1 MVPARTG
8 QALLSTT
15 TKYWKSVGS
24 EDVEDEIELGANPIQ
39 SISPPKQPTPQAD
52 KPSLQKDHLLLIV
65 QDVSDFHHG
74 TFWNAS
80 HERLLT
86 LGVTES

>member
-1 MVPARTG
+1 
-8 QALLSTT
+8 
-15 TKYWKSVGS
+15 VGS